1 MFQGHRMKAI
11 YICGF
16 RGPNCRNSGLYLVI
30 NRVVVAPREGEEA
43 RPEQAKSSW
52 PRRKCFAVSQVGG
65 GERAGSREKRPQS
78 LCVDMEAKRALVSG
92 GDCQAVLGT

>member
-52 PRRKCFAVSQVGG
+52 PRRKCFAVGQVGG
-65 GERAGSREKRPQS
+65 GRACRLPRKETP
-78 LCVDMEAKRALVSG
+78 ELVCGHG
-92 GDCQAVLGT
+92 GQEGTGVRW